1 MWLQVCAVARVI
13 ACIIN
18 RQIMMALLSL
28 GLNAQVLWEHYM
40 QHVHDLNCLLEGS
53 EGSLRVRP
61 HASMYVG
68 TVTATVVNLGQRC
81 SDVFQLSQ

>member
-61 HASMYVG
+61 HTWMH
-68 TVTATVVNLGQRC
+68 VVAPHMHPCMWARSLP
-81 SDVFQLSQ
+81 LW